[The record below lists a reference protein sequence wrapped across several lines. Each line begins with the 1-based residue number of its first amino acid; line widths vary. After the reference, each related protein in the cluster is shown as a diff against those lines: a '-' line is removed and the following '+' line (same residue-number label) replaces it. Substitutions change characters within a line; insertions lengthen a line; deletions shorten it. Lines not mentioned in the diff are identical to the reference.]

1 MNGVITS
8 RSENDVITDRG
19 FNRTQARVQATIFH
33 DFDVRRYPMDDHVVQ
48 LYLEDTELDF

>member
-1 MNGVITS
+1 MNGVVTS
-8 RSENDVITDRG
+8 RSDNDVIADG
-19 FNRTQARVQATIFH
+19 DSNLAQVRVQATIFH